1 MITFIICLAV
11 LVTAYFTYGRYLEK
25 VCGIDEKNPVPSKTM
40 YDGVDYIPMPRWRV
54 FLIQLLNIAGLG
66 PIFGALLGAAYGPV
80 AFLWI
85 TLGGVFMGAMH
96 DFIAGVISLKNGG
109 VSLPEI
115 VGTHL
120 GNGTKLFMRLF
131 SLLLMVLVGAV
142 FMSQPA
148 ELIAS
153 NVSAPSLESTA
164 FGSMSWE
171 LLAVLAV
178 ILAYYILATL
188 LPIDKII
195 GRIYPL
201 FGIALLLMAVS
212 ILFVLF
218 TNSDK
223 YTIPELTSL
232 ANGIADPEKF
242 PIVPMLF
249 TTIACG
255 ALSGFHAT
263 QSPMMARCMTNEK
276 QSRSIF
282 YGAMI
287 TESIV
292 ALIWAAIGMSFWGG
306 VEGLNSAIAL
316 NGGSAAKLVGIITDA
331 TLSNWLAACV
341 LVGIIGCAITSG
353 DTAFRCARL
362 IVADMF
368 GIGQKKLSK
377 RIAVSVPLFIA
388 ALFIIFAL
396 PFQTIWSY
404 FAWCN
409 QTLAVI
415 TLWCITVYLS
425 QKGKPVVISLLP
437 ALIMTYVC
445 SSYIF
450 ISPMMCGMEN
460 RTLAYILG
468 GVLTLVV
475 AVAVH
480 FRAKSKEQRVKMKD
494 ER

>member
-1 MITFIICLAV
+1 MITFLICLSA
-11 LVTAYFTYGRYLEK
+11 LVVSYFTYGRFLEK
-25 VCGIDEKNPVPSKTM
+25 TCEIDSANPVPSQTM
-40 YDGVDYIPMPRWRV
+40 YDGVDYLPMPRWKV

-85 TLGGVFMGAMH
+85 TLGGIFMGAMH
-96 DFIAGVISLKNGG
+96 DFVAGVISLKNNGL
-109 VSLPEI
+109 SLPEI
-115 VGTHL
+115 IGKYLGDGTR
-120 GNGTKLFMRLF
+120 TFMRVF
-131 SLLLMVLVGAV
+131 SVLLMVLVGAV

-153 NVSAPSLESTA
+153 NISLPGLEVVA
-164 FGSMSWE
+164 FDNVSWE
-171 LLAVLAV
+171 LFVVLMV
-178 ILAYYILATL
+178 ILVYYILATL

-195 GRIYPL
+195 GRFYPV
-201 FGIALLLMAVS
+201 FGVALLIMALS
-212 ILFVLF
+212 ILFVLL
-218 TNSDK
+218 TKSDV

-232 ANGIADPEKF
+232 KNHIAYPEKF

-263 QSPMMARCMTNEK
+263 QSPMMARCMTSEG
-276 QSRSIF
+276 QARSIF

-287 TESIV
+287 AESII
-292 ALIWAAIGMSFWGG
+292 ALIWAAIGMAFFGG
-306 VEGLNSAIAL
+306 VEGLNVAIAEY
-316 NGGSAAKLVGIITDA
+316 GGSAAKLVDIITGT
-331 TLSNWLAACV
+331 TLGKGVAACV
-341 LVGIIGCAITSG
+341 LVGVVGCAVTSG

-362 IVADMF
+362 IVSDMF
-368 GIGQKKLSK
+368 GISQKGLLK
-377 RIAVSVPLFIA
+377 RVLVSLPLFVV

-415 TLWCITVYLS
+415 TLWCITVYLYK
-425 QKGKPVVISLLP
+425 KGKPVVIGMLP
-437 ALIMTYVC
+437 ALMMTYVC

-450 ISPMMCGMEN
+450 ISSMMFGMEN
-460 RTLAYILG
+460 RMLAYISG
-468 GVLTLVV
+468 GVLTL
-475 AVAVH
+475 AIAIAVH
-480 FRAKSKEQRVKMKD
+480 LKARRG
-494 ER
+494 

>member
-1 MITFIICLAV
+1 MITFLICLAA
-11 LVTAYFTYGRYLEK
+11 LVASYFTYGKYLERT
-25 VCGIDEKNPVPSKTM
+25 CEINPSNPVPSQTM
-40 YDGVDYIPMPRWRV
+40 YDGVDYLPMPSWKV

-85 TLGGVFMGAMH
+85 TVGGIFMGAMH
-96 DFIAGVISLKNGG
+96 DFVAGVISLKNNGL
-109 VSLPEI
+109 SLPEI
-115 VGTHL
+115 IGKYL
-120 GNGTKLFMRLF
+120 GNGTRSFMRLF
-131 SLLLMVLVGAV
+131 SVFLMVLVGAV

-148 ELIAS
+148 ELIVS
-153 NVSAPSLESTA
+153 NISAPTIEVVA
-164 FGSMSWE
+164 FDNITWE
-171 LLAVLAV
+171 LFTVLGV
-178 ILAYYILATL
+178 ILVYYILATL

-195 GRIYPL
+195 GRFYPL
-201 FGIALLLMAVS
+201 FGVALLIMALS

-218 TNSDK
+218 TKSDV

-232 ANGIADPEKF
+232 RNGIADPHKF

-263 QSPMMARCMTNEK
+263 QSPMMARCMKSEG
-276 QSRSIF
+276 QARSIF

-287 TESIV
+287 SESII
-292 ALIWAAIGMSFWGG
+292 ALIWAAIGMAFWGG
-306 VEGLNSAIAL
+306 VEGLNHAIAEY
-316 NGGSAAKLVGIITDA
+316 GGSAAKLVGAITETTLGKGVA
-331 TLSNWLAACV
+331 TCV
-341 LVGIIGCAITSG
+341 LVGVVGCAVTSG

-362 IVADMF
+362 IVSDMF
-368 GIGQKKLSK
+368 GICQKNLLK
-377 RIAVSVPLFIA
+377 RVLVSLPLFAA

-415 TLWCITVYLS
+415 TLWCITAYLY
-425 QKGKPVVISLLP
+425 KKDKPVMIGALP

-450 ISPMMCGMEN
+450 ISPMMFGMEN
-460 RTLAYILG
+460 RMLAYIFG
-468 GVLTLVV
+468 GILTLII
-475 AVAVH
+475 AVAVYLKI
-480 FRAKSKEQRVKMKD
+480 RRK
-494 ER
+494 

>member
-1 MITFIICLAV
+1 MITFLICLAV
-11 LVTAYFTYGRYLEK
+11 LVTAYFTYGRYLER

-223 YTIPELTSL
+223 YTIPELTSQ

-276 QSRSIF
+276 QSRSVF

-331 TLSNWLAACV
+331 TLSNWLAVCV

-377 RIAVSVPLFIA
+377 RIVVSVPLFIA

-425 QKGKPVVISLLP
+425 QKGKPVAISLLP
-437 ALIMTYVC
+437 ALVMTYVC

-468 GVLTLVV
+468 GVLTLIV

-480 FRAKSKEQRVKMKD
+480 FKARKNR
-494 ER
+494 

>member
-460 RTLAYILG
+460 RTLAYLLG
-468 GVLTLVV
+468 GVLTLLV

-480 FRAKSKEQRVKMKD
+480 FRARKG
-494 ER
+494 